1 MKMEVIGI
9 MEKPGEFWRFEG
21 EKLIKENA

>member
-21 EKLIKENA
+21 EEGN